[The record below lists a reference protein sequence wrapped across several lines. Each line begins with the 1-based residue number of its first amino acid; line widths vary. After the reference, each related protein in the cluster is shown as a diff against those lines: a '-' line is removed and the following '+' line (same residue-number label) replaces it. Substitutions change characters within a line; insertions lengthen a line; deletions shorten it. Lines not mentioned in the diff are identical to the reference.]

1 MFAPSI
7 GLIEDS
13 QMQNTQLLIVTVCAH
28 MVPTAFKRLTGYRLC
43 MNREKLGANVMIRL
57 T

>member
-1 MFAPSI
+1 LFAPSV
-7 GLIEDS
+7 IEDS

-57 T
+57 S